1 MSRRTEEA
9 YVRWITAYL
18 RYHRDKSGDWR
29 HPAQMGDLEINDFL
43 TYLAVEKN
51 VAASTQNQALSGLLF
66 LYREVLQLPITF
78 NAVRAKR
85 PLRVPVVLSIDEV
98 RRVLREIPPGPHHR
112 LAGLMYGAGL
122 RLLEACR
129 RSCITV
135 RDGKGNR
142 DRMVPLPEKLVPSRR

>member
-1 MSRRTEEA
+1 
-9 YVRWITAYL
+9 
-18 RYHRDKSGDWR
+18 
-29 HPAQMGDLEINDFL
+29 MGDLEINDFL

-112 LAGLMYGAGL
+112 LAGLSTVPACVFSRPVAYAL
-122 RLLEACR
+122 RMSISSDLALPFA
-129 RSCITV
+129 TV
-135 RDGKGNR
+135 KEIGTVWYRYRKNS
-142 DRMVPLPEKLVPSRR
+142 SRH